1 MAAGRLPKPG
11 TKSGP
16 CLDVCVHRDCEETRN
31 MAKTKCRVCGKP
43 IGYETRFFQ
52 EGSIRE
58 LVHEEC
64 PEKELDDQKAKSQGM
79 Y

>member
-1 MAAGRLPKPG
+1 
-11 TKSGP
+11 
-16 CLDVCVHRDCEETRN
+16 